1 MTHMTNKTI
10 TTPCDLSFLNVFE
23 ELESSVRTYCRKF
36 PVKFTKARN
45 ATLWDDTGKSYL
57 DFLSCAGALNYGHN
71 HPVLKSVLID
81 YLQSD
86 GVTTSLDMHTSAK
99 ADFLE
104 IFNRQILRPRGLK
117 YKIQFTGPTGTNAI
131 EAALKVARKATG
143 RSNVVAFTNGFHG
156 MTLGSLALTANGEDR
171 KSGGAGLSDTVRMPY
186 CEYFGE
192 GVDTVTY
199 LDKIISDPAGGI
211 DKPAAIV
218 LETVQGE
225 GGLNVASRQWL
236 RDLSNFAKRE
246 NILLIVDEVQTGC
259 GRTGSFFSFERA
271 SIEPDLVCLSKSIG
285 GFGLPMAMVLIKPDL
300 DTQTPGEHSGTF
312 RGNNLAFITARRA
325 LDFWN
330 DAAFV
335 NHLENNI
342 QILRDRL
349 DHIAQSHTKHGLLV
363 KGLGLMKGVD
373 VHDPLLARHIQ
384 NDMFTQGVILET
396 CGPKSQIIKIMPPL
410 TIEEDDLVQ
419 GLDILEHVITA
430 QLRDMEKG

>member
-1 MTHMTNKTI
+1 MTHITSKTI
-10 TTPCDLSFLNVFE
+10 PEPSDLSSLNIFE

-36 PVKFTKARN
+36 PVNFTKARN
-45 ATLWDDTGKSYL
+45 ATLWDDTGKSYI

-81 YLQSD
+81 YLQND

-104 IFNRQILRPRGLK
+104 TFQRQILMPRGLK

-156 MTLGSLALTANGEDR
+156 MTLGSLALTANCGDR
-171 KSGGAGLSDTVRMPY
+171 KSGGTGLSDTVRMPY
-186 CEYFGE
+186 CDYFGE
-192 GVDTVTY
+192 GVNTVAY
-199 LDKIISDPAGGI
+199 LDKMISDPAGGI
-211 DKPAAIV
+211 DKPAAII

-236 RDLSNFAKRE
+236 RDLSDFAKRE

-271 SIEPDLVCLSKSIG
+271 NIEPDLVCLSKSIG
-285 GFGLPMAMVLIKPDL
+285 GFGLPMAMVLIKPDV
-300 DTQTPGEHSGTF
+300 DTQNPGEHSGTF
-312 RGNNLAFITARRA
+312 RGNNLAFISARHA

-330 DAAFV
+330 DATFI

-342 QILRDRL
+342 QIMRDKL
-349 DHIAQSHTKHGLLV
+349 DHIAQAHPQHGLCV

-373 VHDPLLARHIQ
+373 VHDPLLAQGIQ
-384 NDMFTQGVILET
+384 NDMFAQGVILET
-396 CGPKSQIIKIMPPL
+396 CGPKSQIIKIMPP
-410 TIEEDDLVQ
+410 
-419 GLDILEHVITA
+419 
-430 QLRDMEKG
+430 